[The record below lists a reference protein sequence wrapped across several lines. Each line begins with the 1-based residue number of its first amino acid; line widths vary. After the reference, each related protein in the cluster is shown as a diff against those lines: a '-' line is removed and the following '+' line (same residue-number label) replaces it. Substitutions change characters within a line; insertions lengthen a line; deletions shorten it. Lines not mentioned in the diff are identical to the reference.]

1 MNAICC
7 YLRVN
12 KWNLNLSKDSV
23 RASADFALEQVGI
36 DALAT
41 RTWCQYGRQGHF
53 VRCAVFLQCLEITK
67 VTVLRSSNLSS
78 EIHKYRLI
86 SCHALPADLRNK
98 ALEFWLATINASS
111 VILSHALEQIN
122 AARIGVICQS
132 ASAKL
137 PTCCLQG
144 YFVSLRN
151 TQGSS
156 TCFWEAMFPTRPI
169 ALAVETSH
177 LGDVPAQELCQ
188 AIGDVLLEQVGI
200 DVSAPC
206 THESNSLD
214 DNPAK
219 HARMKKTRSL
229 CVMWGLL
236 AMFRNWKCLLWDVPI
251 SVRKSTNIALW
262 VLVMHCLLIEE
273 TRRWNAD

>member
-1 MNAICC
+1 MMCGLLAMFRN
-7 YLRVN
+7 N
-12 KWNLNLSKDSV
+12 KS
-23 RASADFALEQVGI
+23 DF
-36 DALAT
+36 
-41 RTWCQYGRQGHF
+41 F
-53 VRCAVFLQCLEITK
+53 EI
-67 VTVLRSSNLSS
+67 SNLSS

-86 SCHALPADLRNK
+86 SCHALPADRRNK
-98 ALEFWLATINASS
+98 ALEFRLATINASS

-177 LGDVPAQELCQ
+177 LGDVSAQELCQ
-188 AIGDVLLEQVGI
+188 AMGDFSLEQVEI

-229 CVMWGLL
+229 CVMRVFL
-236 AMFRNWKCLLWDVPI
+236 AMFRNRKLLF
-251 SVRKSTNIALW
+251 
-262 VLVMHCLLIEE
+262 
-273 TRRWNAD
+273 